1 MLSLVGDFMQYRP
14 VPLKATLDSLP
25 PVWPED
31 LIPEIEAILQASP
44 SMVFVLDDDPTGA
57 QTVHNASFLTEWS
70 PDVLLSERY
79 QPEEATFLLIN
90 TRAKTEEQA
99 VKINT
104 DLGLEFG
111 RLSRQLRIPISVIS
125 RSDSTLRGHFPA
137 EVDALAEGM
146 GNSHDGIIFIPF
158 FIQGGRYTID
168 NVQYVSDGNMLV
180 PVAQTPFAKDSAFGY
195 KSSNL
200 CDWIEEKTQGRVSS
214 EEVITISIDEIR
226 IGGPDAV
233 EEKLKQVDQNNIC
246 IINSADM
253 RDLDVVA
260 LAILRLQSK
269 HCKNY
274 LIRSSASFVRSRLG
288 QREKP
293 ILTKKEM
300 DYPNK
305 GGALI
310 LVGSHVPGSTSQLE
324 SLLDV
329 PNVYGLELEVDKVL
343 GEDKEHIS
351 SVIGRA
357 DKLLEESKDTVIY
370 TSRKVI
376 TGSSPEEYLKI
387 GGIITGAMTEVVS
400 GISVT
405 PRYVISKGGM
415 TSSNIIANALN
426 MKRATVPGQISP
438 GVLVLQM
445 GSESKYPGSKLILFP
460 GNVGGPTAISDVIL
474 RMR

>member
-1 MLSLVGDFMQYRP
+1 MQYRP

-25 PVWPED
+25 PLWPED
-31 LIPEIEAILQASP
+31 LIPEIQKILEAYP

-57 QTVHNASFLTEWS
+57 QTVHNASFLTQWS
-70 PDVLLSERY
+70 LDVLLSERY

-104 DLGLEFG
+104 DLGIEFNQ
-111 RLSRQLRIPISVIS
+111 LSRMLKIPISVIS

-137 EVDALAEGM
+137 EIDALAKGM
-146 GNSHDGIIFIPF
+146 GNSHDGIMFIPF

-168 NVQYVSDGNMLV
+168 NVQYVSDGSMLA

-214 EEVITISIDEIR
+214 ENVTAISIDEIR
-226 IGGPDAV
+226 IGGPDVV
-233 EEKLKQVDQNNIC
+233 EEKLKQVNRNDIC

-260 LAILRLQSK
+260 LAILRLQYK
-269 HCKNY
+269 YGKNY

-288 QREKP
+288 QRERS
-293 ILTKKEM
+293 LLNKEEM
-300 DYPNK
+300 GYTDK

-324 SLLDV
+324 SLLDI
-329 PNVYGLELEVDKVL
+329 PNVYGVELEVDKVL
-343 GEDKEHIS
+343 RKDKEHIG
-351 SVIGRA
+351 SVIERA
-357 DKLLEESKDTVIY
+357 NMLLNESKDTVIY

-387 GGIITGAMTEVVS
+387 GAIITDAMTAVVS
-400 GISVT
+400 GISVK

-426 MKRATVPGQISP
+426 IKRATVPGQISP

-460 GNVGGPTAISDVIL
+460 GNVGGPTAISDVVL
-474 RMR
+474 RMRK

>member
-1 MLSLVGDFMQYRP
+1 MRYRS
-14 VPLKATLDSLP
+14 VPLKETLDSLP
-25 PVWPED
+25 PLWPDD
-31 LIPEIEAILQASP
+31 LIPEIETILEASP

-57 QTVHNASFLTEWS
+57 QTVHNAALLTQWS
-70 PDVLLSERY
+70 LDVLLSERY
-79 QPEEATFLLIN
+79 QPEEATFLLVN

-104 DLGLEFG
+104 KMGIEYTQQADHLK
-111 RLSRQLRIPISVIS
+111 IPISVIS

-168 NVQYVSDGNMLV
+168 NVQYVSDGSMLA

-200 CDWIEEKTQGRVSS
+200 CDWIEEKTEGRVSS
-214 EEVITISIDEIR
+214 EDVITVSINEIR
-226 IGGPDAV
+226 IGGPDVV
-233 EEKLKQVDQNNIC
+233 EEKLKRVGRNDIC
-246 IINSADM
+246 IVNSADM

-269 HCKNY
+269 YDKNY

-288 QREKP
+288 QRERP
-293 ILTKKEM
+293 ILTKEEM
-300 DYPNK
+300 GYSDK

-310 LVGSHVPGSTSQLE
+310 VVGSHVPGSTAQLG
-324 SLLDV
+324 SLLDL

-343 GEDKEHIS
+343 VEDTQHIC
-351 SVIGRA
+351 SVIERA
-357 DKLLEESKDTVIY
+357 SNLLNESKDTVIY
-370 TSRKVI
+370 TSRAVI

-387 GGIITGAMTEVVS
+387 GAIITDAMTAVVS
-400 GISVT
+400 GISVK
-405 PRYVISKGGM
+405 PRYLISKGGM

-438 GVLVLQM
+438 GVLVLEM

-460 GNVGGPTAISDVIL
+460 GNVGGPTAISEVIL
-474 RMR
+474 RMRK

>member
-1 MLSLVGDFMQYRP
+1 MQYHP
-14 VPLKATLDSLP
+14 VPLEATLDSLP
-25 PVWPED
+25 PLWSED
-31 LIPEIEAILQASP
+31 LIPEIQTILEAYP

-57 QTVHNASFLTEWS
+57 QTVHNASFLTQWS
-70 PDVLLSERY
+70 LDVLLSERY

-104 DLGLEFG
+104 DLGMEFSK
-111 RLSRQLRIPISVIS
+111 LSRQLKIPISVIS

-168 NVQYVSDGNMLV
+168 NVQYVSDGSMLA

-195 KSSNL
+195 ESSNL
-200 CDWIEEKTQGRVSS
+200 CDWIEEKTRGRVSS
-214 EEVITISIDEIR
+214 EEVISVSIDEIR
-226 IGGPDAV
+226 IGGPDVV
-233 EEKLKQVDQNNIC
+233 EEKLRQMNRSDMC

-260 LAILRLQSK
+260 LAILRLQYK
-269 HCKNY
+269 YGKNY

-293 ILTKKEM
+293 ILNKEEM
-300 DYPNK
+300 GYADK
-305 GGALI
+305 GGGLI

-324 SLLDV
+324 SLLDL
-329 PNVYGLELEVDKVL
+329 PNVYGLELEVEKVL
-343 GEDKEHIS
+343 RKDKEHTA
-351 SVIGRA
+351 SVIERA
-357 DKLLEESKDTVIY
+357 NMLLNESKDTVIY
-370 TSRKVI
+370 TSRNVI
-376 TGSSPEEYLKI
+376 TGSSPEEYLEI
-387 GGIITGAMTEVVS
+387 GAIIANAMTAVVA
-400 GISVT
+400 GISAK

-415 TSSNIIANALN
+415 TSSNIILNALN
-426 MKRATVPGQISP
+426 IKRATVPGQISP

-460 GNVGGPTAISDVIL
+460 GNVGGSTAISEVIL
-474 RMR
+474 RMRK

>member
-1 MLSLVGDFMQYRP
+1 MQYRP

-25 PVWPED
+25 PIWPED
-31 LIPEIEAILQASP
+31 LIPKIATILEAYP

-57 QTVHNASFLTEWS
+57 QTVHNAAFLTEWS
-70 PDVLLSERY
+70 LDVLLSERY
-79 QPEEATFLLIN
+79 QPEEATFLQIN

-104 DLGLEFG
+104 DLGIEFNQ
-111 RLSRQLRIPISVIS
+111 LSKQLKIPIAVIS

-137 EVDALAEGM
+137 EVDALAKGM
-146 GNSHDGIIFIPF
+146 GNSHDGTIFIPF

-168 NVQYVSDGNMLV
+168 NVQYVSDGSMLA
-180 PVAQTPFAKDSAFGY
+180 PVAQTPFAKDSAFRY
-195 KSSNL
+195 ESSNL

-214 EEVITISIDEIR
+214 EEVIDISIDEIR
-226 IGGPDAV
+226 IGGPDVV
-233 EEKLKQVDQNNIC
+233 EEKLKQMNRNDIC

-260 LAILRLQSK
+260 LAILRLQYK
-269 HCKNY
+269 YGKNY

-293 ILTKKEM
+293 ILNKDEM
-300 DYPNK
+300 GYTDE

-329 PNVYGLELEVDKVL
+329 PNVYGLELEVEKVL
-343 GEDKEHIS
+343 RQDKEHIG
-351 SVIGRA
+351 SVIERA
-357 DKLLEESKDTVIY
+357 NILLNESKDTVIY
-370 TSRKVI
+370 TSREVI
-376 TGSSPEEYLKI
+376 TGSSAEEYLRI
-387 GGIITGAMTEVVS
+387 GAIITDAMTAVVS
-400 GISVT
+400 GISVK

-426 MKRATVPGQISP
+426 IKRATVPGQISP

-460 GNVGGPTAISDVIL
+460 GNVGGPTAISEVIL
-474 RMR
+474 RMRK

>member
-1 MLSLVGDFMQYRP
+1 MQYHP
-14 VPLKATLDSLP
+14 VPLEATLDSLP
-25 PVWPED
+25 PVWTED
-31 LIPEIEAILQASP
+31 LIPEIKLILEDAP

-70 PDVLLSERY
+70 LDVLISERY
-79 QPEEATFLLIN
+79 QPEEVTFLQIN

-99 VKINT
+99 VKINA
-104 DLGLEFG
+104 DLGIVFSQ
-111 RLSRQLRIPISVIS
+111 LSRLLKIPISVIS

-137 EVDALAEGM
+137 EVDALAKGM
-146 GNSHDGIIFIPF
+146 ENSHDGIIFIPF
-158 FIQGGRYTID
+158 FIQGGRYTIED
-168 NVQYVSDGNMLV
+168 VQYVSDGSMLA

-195 KSSNL
+195 ESSNL
-200 CDWIEEKTQGRVSS
+200 CDWIEEKSRGRVSS
-214 EEVITISIDEIR
+214 EEVISVSIDEIR
-226 IGGPDAV
+226 IGGPDVV
-233 EEKLKQVDQNNIC
+233 EEKLRQMNRSDMC

-260 LAILRLQSK
+260 LAILRLQYK
-269 HCKNY
+269 YGKNY

-293 ILTKKEM
+293 ILNKEEM
-300 DYPNK
+300 GYADK
-305 GGALI
+305 GGGLI

-324 SLLDV
+324 SLLDL
-329 PNVYGLELEVDKVL
+329 PNVYGLELEVEKVL
-343 GEDKEHIS
+343 RKDKEHTA
-351 SVIGRA
+351 SVIERA
-357 DKLLEESKDTVIY
+357 NTLLNESKDTVIY

-376 TGSSPEEYLKI
+376 TGSSPEEYLEI
-387 GGIITGAMTEVVS
+387 GAIIANAMTAVVA
-400 GISVT
+400 GISAT

-415 TSSNIIANALN
+415 TSSNIILNALN

-460 GNVGGPTAISDVIL
+460 GNVGGPAAISDVIL